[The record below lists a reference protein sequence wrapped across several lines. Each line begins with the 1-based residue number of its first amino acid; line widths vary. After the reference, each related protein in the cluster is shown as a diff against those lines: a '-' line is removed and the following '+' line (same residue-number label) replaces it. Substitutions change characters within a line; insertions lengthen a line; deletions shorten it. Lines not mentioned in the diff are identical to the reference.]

1 MTAKRYTIIDLGS
14 NSFHMLT
21 VTKSGNGF
29 SVFSKIKQKVRLA
42 SGLDYNNNLTQIT
55 MENGWSCLHQFRNE
69 LDKLTPCH
77 ILITATAALRLANNK
92 QLFISKAEQILK
104 HPIKLI
110 SGIEEAETIYQGVIF
125 TDNITEQLLVI
136 DIGGAS
142 TELIIGKGSK
152 PLLATSLHM
161 GCVTWLNQFFA
172 DGQLNDLNFNHAITA
187 AKKIIQPQVKTYRKT
202 DWSLT
207 MGASGTIQA
216 VQEINSKQQISKEI
230 TLQLLQQVKE
240 QCIDCKKI
248 ERLKI
253 DGLKSYRKPVFSSG
267 LAILIALF
275 ESLKIKSLKPSQGA
289 LREGLISILLTEK
302 KHPQSSPAHK
312 IKRSFN
318 SLPTL

>member
-42 SGLDYNNNLTQIT
+42 SGLDNNNNLTQIT
-55 MENGWSCLHQFRNE
+55 MKNGWSCLHQFRNE
-69 LDKLTPCH
+69 LDKLTPCR

-92 QLFISKAEQILK
+92 QLFISQAEQILK

-110 SGIEEAETIYQGVIF
+110 SGIEEAKTIYQGVVF
-125 TDNITEQLLVI
+125 TDKITEQLLVI

-152 PLLATSLHM
+152 PLLAESLHM
-161 GCVTWLNQFFA
+161 GCVTWLNHFFT
-172 DGQLNDLNFNHAITA
+172 DGQLNELNFNNAITA
-187 AKKIIQPQVKTYRKT
+187 AKKIIQPQIETYQKTG
-202 DWSLT
+202 WSLT

-216 VQEINSKQQISKEI
+216 VQEINSKQQLSKTI
-230 TLQLLQQVKE
+230 TLQSLEQIKQ
-240 QCIDCKKI
+240 QCIHCKKTG
-248 ERLKI
+248 RLEVN
-253 DGLKSYRKPVFSSG
+253 GLKSSRKPVFASG

-275 ESLKIKSLKPSQGA
+275 ESLQIESLKPSQGA
-289 LREGLISILLTEK
+289 LREGLISILFAQKE
-302 KHPQSSPAHK
+302 
-312 IKRSFN
+312 N
-318 SLPTL
+318 